1 MLLEIEKV
9 KEKIRLLEEAD
20 AKSLLLIIY
29 ARLDAEINGNGR
41 EDFQQVVK
49 DLFDIYSRL
58 PEKRI

>member
-1 MLLEIEKV
+1 MLEIEKV